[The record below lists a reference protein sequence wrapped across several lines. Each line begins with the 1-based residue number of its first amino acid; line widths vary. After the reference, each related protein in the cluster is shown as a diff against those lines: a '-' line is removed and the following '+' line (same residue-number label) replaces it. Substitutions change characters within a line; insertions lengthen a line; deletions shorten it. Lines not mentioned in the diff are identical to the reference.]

1 MMKYVI
7 STAMVIAA
15 TGNASAFC
23 MLGGGPYAASNYM
36 ACQQQE
42 QFQQQ
47 VLSNQQQML
56 QNQQRQGGFNQIQP
70 NQIHPLNLA
79 PGQLIVPRMTF
90 GR

>member
-7 STAMVIAA
+7 SAALVIAA
-15 TGNASAFC
+15 TGNASAMC
-23 MLGGGPYAASNYM
+23 MFDNGPNTVTNYM
-36 ACQQQE
+36 ACQQQQ

-56 QNQQRQGGFNQIQP
+56 QNQQRQGGYNGIQ
-70 NQIHPLNLA
+70 PLNLN
-79 PGQLIVPRMTF
+79 PGQLVVPQMKF